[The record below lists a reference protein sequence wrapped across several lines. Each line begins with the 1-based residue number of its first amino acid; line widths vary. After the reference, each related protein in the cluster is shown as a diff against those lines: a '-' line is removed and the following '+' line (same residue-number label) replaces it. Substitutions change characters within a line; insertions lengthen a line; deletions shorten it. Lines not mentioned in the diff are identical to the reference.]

1 MWPVFPCRDG
11 VLIHSKMHGWQPV
24 KWGEF
29 HLESGSFYAGMEQLI
44 GQASVGLPHR
54 KKDKNIEKRREI
66 AYNDKG
72 VRLSGDKGVR
82 LSGNVVFC
90 MPDAAQND
98 HEKVVSLGEKLTKGD
113 VEKIQK
119 EIDYRTA
126 ELRPQEIQAVQE
138 ARAQGD
144 LSENFE
150 YYAAKRDLRRNNSRI
165 NYLTRMLK
173 NATIVS
179 DESADG
185 VVGINKI
192 VEVYFEDDD
201 ETEKFKLVTS
211 VRTDSMA
218 GKISIE
224 SPMGRAINHHKAGDR
239 VLVKIDERTSY
250 YVQIRSVEQGDDSE
264 DTIRPY

>member
-1 MWPVFPCRDG
+1 M
-11 VLIHSKMHGWQPV
+11 
-24 KWGEF
+24 GE
-29 HLESGSFYAGMEQLI
+29 
-44 GQASVGLPHR
+44 R
-54 KKDKNIEKRREI
+54 
-66 AYNDKG
+66 
-72 VRLSGDKGVR
+72 
-82 LSGNVVFC
+82 
-90 MPDAAQND
+90 
-98 HEKVVSLGEKLTKGD
+98 LTKSD

-119 EIDYRTA
+119 EIDYRTL
-126 ELRPQEIQAVQE
+126 ELRPKEVEAVQE

-165 NYLTRMLK
+165 DYLTRMLK

-179 DESADG
+179 DESDDG
-185 VVGINKI
+185 VVGINKV

-201 ETEKFKLVTS
+201 ETETFKLVTS

-224 SPMGRAINHHKAGDR
+224 SPMGKAINHHKAGDR
-239 VLVKIDERTSY
+239 VLVKIDDRMSY
-250 YVQIRSVEQGDDSE
+250 YIQIRSVTQGDDSD